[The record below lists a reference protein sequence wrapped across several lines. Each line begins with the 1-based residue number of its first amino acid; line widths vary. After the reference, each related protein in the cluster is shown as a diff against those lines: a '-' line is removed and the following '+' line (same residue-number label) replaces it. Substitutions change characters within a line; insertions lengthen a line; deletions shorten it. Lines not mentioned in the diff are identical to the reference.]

1 MSPSRAKIL
10 VIDDDPD
17 VREFIAVSLA
27 ESGFVVREAA
37 DGAAG
42 IESFEK
48 APPDLVVLDFVMP
61 GLSGAE
67 VANRMLVE
75 RPGQP
80 ILFVSGFSETDAI
93 RRLAP
98 DTPLLAKPFRAD
110 ALDAA
115 VRSAL
120 GIS

>member
-1 MSPSRAKIL
+1 M
-10 VIDDDPD
+10 
-17 VREFIAVSLA
+17 
-27 ESGFVVREAA
+27 REAA
-37 DGAAG
+37 DGEAG
-42 IESFEK
+42 IASFEK
-48 APPDLVVLDFVMP
+48 KPPDLVVLDFVMP

-67 VANRMLVE
+67 VANRMLAM

-80 ILFVSGFSETDAI
+80 ILFVSGFSETEAI

-115 VRSAL
+115 VRAAL